1 MVKSFL
7 DSGQLMTIFTEFIT
21 PFLEVSLVYAQARLT
36 NPVLN
41 AFILLST
48 VPVTKNTLTPC

>member
-1 MVKSFL
+1 
-7 DSGQLMTIFTEFIT
+7 MTILTEFTT
-21 PFLEVSLVYAQARLT
+21 PPLEVSLVYAQARLT

-48 VPVTKNTLTPC
+48 VLVTKNTLTPR

>member
-1 MVKSFL
+1 
-7 DSGQLMTIFTEFIT
+7 MTILTEFTT
-21 PFLEVSLVYAQARLT
+21 PPLEVSLLYAQARLT

-48 VPVTKNTLTPC
+48 VLVTKNTLTPC